1 MDMNNY
7 MDYAKA
13 HGYDIQYTGIGMA
26 YLTIGQV
33 KLTETKDV
41 NEIRKELVMIGMAI
55 MSDTLRSMD
64 AEDFSESEA
73 SEEDE
78 DEWEADDLSQEDYL
92 EWCASS
98 CGTTYNAYIGKPW
111 LD

>member
-1 MDMNNY
+1 MKNMNEY
-7 MDYAKA
+7 MDFAKSC
-13 HGYDIQYTGIGMA
+13 GYELHFTGIGMA
-26 YLTIGQV
+26 YLTIGEI

-41 NEIRKELVMIGMAI
+41 NETRKELALLGMAI
-55 MSDTLRSMD
+55 MSDTMRTIEP
-64 AEDFSESEA
+64 EDFSET
-73 SEEDE
+73 EDE
-78 DEWEADDLSQEDYL
+78 DEWEEEELSQEDYL

>member
-13 HGYDIQYTGIGMA
+13 HGYEIQYTGIGMA

-55 MSDTLRSMD
+55 MSDTLRTMD
-64 AEDFSESEA
+64 AEDFSETE
-73 SEEDE
+73 ETEDE
-78 DEWEADDLSQEDYL
+78 DEWEEELSQEDYL

-98 CGTTYNAYIGKPW
+98 CGMTYNAYIGKPW

>member
-7 MDYAKA
+7 MDYAQA
-13 HGYDIQYTGIGMA
+13 HGYEIQYTGIGMA
-26 YLTIGQV
+26 YLTIGEI

-41 NEIRKELVMIGMAI
+41 NEIRKELALLGMAI
-55 MSDTLRSMD
+55 MSDTLRTIEP
-64 AEDFSESEA
+64 EDFSEAED
-73 SEEDE
+73 EDE
-78 DEWEADDLSQEDYL
+78 DEWEEEELSQEDYL